1 MGIPATLEQS
11 AFTFIN
17 SNGQQETIQYD
28 GYGLVGVYCMLDGS
42 WQNGSYYLYELTQ
55 VGLCGPANN
64 NKDLIDVIDYKTP
77 QDTIQK
83 PTEFIT
89 PDGLPNVSIVNDTKY
104 VDTVVN
110 NDNYNRNDFM
120 NDRAMADTPN
130 RINEL

>member
-1 MGIPATLEQS
+1 L
-11 AFTFIN
+11 
-17 SNGQQETIQYD
+17 
-28 GYGLVGVYCMLDGS
+28 L
-42 WQNGSYYLYELTQ
+42 
-55 VGLCGPANN
+55 
-64 NKDLIDVIDYKTP
+64 DVIDYKTP
-77 QDTIQK
+77 QDTIQT

-130 RINEL
+130 RFNEL